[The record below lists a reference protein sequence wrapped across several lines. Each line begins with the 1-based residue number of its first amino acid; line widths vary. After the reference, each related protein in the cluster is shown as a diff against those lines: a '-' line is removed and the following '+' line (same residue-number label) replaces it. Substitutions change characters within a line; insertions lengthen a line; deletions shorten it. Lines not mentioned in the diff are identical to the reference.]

1 MNCPRIHM
9 HFGSKHLW
17 PLTWTANGALRL
29 IPLQSQVNWCSQCA
43 WCALVA
49 ERSLSKMRSPQG
61 GRKKKVS
68 KGLLRCLW
76 IFPWQTIVSQCQVV
90 GTGYF
95 VCKKLC
101 LGGMWG
107 FVREGTVGESMITP
121 TLFRFMVKT
130 EGLLSMHVKGP
141 RRAPPPHSR
150 PAKANVYP
158 NNLVLFFTSAGLC
171 LLLGRDHRHS
181 QAFTQVRLSF
191 QTLRFTQSIQNMVEA
206 EGDDWIQKHQSA
218 GLILQQ
224 QSWLN
229 ELQFHVFFC
238 CWNIS
243 NLPLSHWPKP
253 VKPMKTACRILQPCS
268 LKLPIFHHGCC
279 FRYTSRTCM
288 DVHPSET
295 SSRFWSL
302 VGQQMCD
309 LLNIH
314 IQINPPRLKL
324 LIGLLI
330 NKSSLDAL
338 CVCAAPANTTFQPMS
353 NIFRTLQR
361 HLKQDEPIRKN
372 LDMEPFQM

>member
-17 PLTWTANGALRL
+17 PLTWTVNGALRL
-29 IPLQSQVNWCSQCA
+29 TPPPLSQVNWCSECA

-49 ERSLSKMRSPQG
+49 ERSLSEMYSPQG
-61 GRKKKVS
+61 GRKKKAS

-95 VCKKLC
+95 VCMKLC

-130 EGLLSMHVKGP
+130 EGLLWMHVKGP

-158 NNLVLFFTSAGLC
+158 NNSVLFFTSSGLC

-181 QAFTQVRLSF
+181 EAFTQVRLSF
-191 QTLRFTQSIQNMVEA
+191 QTLRFAQSIQNLVEA
-206 EGDDWIQKHQSA
+206 EGGDSFFLVRWIQKRQSA

-224 QSWLN
+224 SWLN
-229 ELQFHVFFC
+229 KLKFHVHVVFFVVGT
-238 CWNIS
+238 S
-243 NLPLSHWPKP
+243 QTYLS
-253 VKPMKTACRILQPCS
+253 
-268 LKLPIFHHGCC
+268 
-279 FRYTSRTCM
+279 
-288 DVHPSET
+288 
-295 SSRFWSL
+295 
-302 VGQQMCD
+302 
-309 LLNIH
+309 
-314 IQINPPRLKL
+314 
-324 LIGLLI
+324 
-330 NKSSLDAL
+330 
-338 CVCAAPANTTFQPMS
+338 
-353 NIFRTLQR
+353 
-361 HLKQDEPIRKN
+361 
-372 LDMEPFQM
+372 